1 MEQYFYRIPK
11 IVTAVQ
17 IDFNNYRTL
26 VQAVILCGKNKSAED
41 IKKYID
47 KNNMNLNNIFY
58 VPSKYVL
65 HIYITIYFT

>member
-1 MEQYFYRIPK
+1 LIF
-11 IVTAVQ
+11 
-17 IDFNNYRTL
+17 FNT
-26 VQAVILCGKNKSAED
+26 ILDKKFTITFL